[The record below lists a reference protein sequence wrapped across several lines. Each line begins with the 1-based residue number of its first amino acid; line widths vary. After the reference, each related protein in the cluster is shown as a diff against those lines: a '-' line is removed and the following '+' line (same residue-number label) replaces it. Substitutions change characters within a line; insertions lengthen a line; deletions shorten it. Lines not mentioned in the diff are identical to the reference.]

1 MSPTLCPR
9 GTELFSLATQAD
21 EVFKTRLVEFFSNT
35 HRDDHEMV
43 QIEVLGAQHREA
55 DEAFQRHKRF
65 CDVCAGSALNVL
77 RYASAE

>member
-1 MSPTLCPR
+1 MSPMLCPR

-21 EVFKTRLVEFFSNT
+21 EAFKTRLVGFFSNA
-35 HRDDHEMV
+35 HRDDQEML

-55 DEAFQRHKRF
+55 DETFQRHRRF
-65 CDVCAGSALNVL
+65 CEVCAGSALNVL